1 MGGRGKHQATSFPFY
16 PPPLNNLPPR
26 LCQPHLLPRPGS
38 LPIPSHT
45 RPRPQLTTPR
55 GGDPTD
61 PMTAKAGSSCRSKG
75 KSIRKLVLKRAVMVT
90 TGEKGRGSRIE
101 DRGGGAAGPHRKAAR
116 LTHQPLPPTS
126 PDVSYLISVPCAQPH
141 PPALRPSRW
150 SYTLGSWSLCCT
162 APQRLPP
169 HPIASLPAPRACAP
183 GPPLPAS
190 LFHTASTRNTK
201 ALNVAAKNPRQ

>member
-1 MGGRGKHQATSFPFY
+1 MPSTETEEEALLQKPEGTWGGQGRVVTHCLARNWLRALCFRMPSMTWRCRYTNTAPRNPQQILGVGRHTEMTPSPLGSSRWGGVGKHQATSFPFY
-16 PPPLNNLPPR
+16 PPPPNNLPPR

-90 TGEKGRGSRIE
+90 TGEKGRGSRTVE
-101 DRGGGAAGPHRKAAR
+101 GAPQDPTAR
-116 LTHQPLPPTS
+116 RPALRINPFPPPAPTS
-126 PDVSYLISVPCAQPH
+126 P
-141 PPALRPSRW
+141 
-150 SYTLGSWSLCCT
+150 T
-162 APQRLPP
+162 
-169 HPIASLPAPRACAP
+169 
-183 GPPLPAS
+183 
-190 LFHTASTRNTK
+190 
-201 ALNVAAKNPRQ
+201 